1 MAETKTKSSNELDPT
16 LCERA
21 REELQTREAISSQWE
36 LDENQNSHVVQ
47 LVKALAGFGG
57 KVGSNPQPK
66 AVQCIRVGP
75 NSTKNIP
82 DVNTSQPMS
91 FPIIVANLSTTV
103 VRVTQMDPEGASR
116 TPPTPVFSTTVL
128 LDPQSFRVM
137 IKKLP
142 MMRFDTGAAEADVLV
157 VQVKSGSKGKRAPA
171 QDLRQKIESNEEA
184 MAEIKKLAPVY
195 AINDEQMLTRA
206 VWWLTGRQ
214 TNIVTG
220 IKQLNR
226 SKPADYFD
234 VCKARVNPKTTDLDK
249 YLVNIANLLHTVVM
263 ADANLVKHGKE
274 LKDAYSKF
282 CKNKLGFMNCTVEGL
297 HADSPHALWLQ
308 VLIFCVVA
316 NAKLQHPDAISL
328 EKAQDLLGKKMEKM
342 KTLLTKVFE
351 YAERPAEE
359 EPDDNIIVGESSDD
373 EPESPKHPVA
383 NGSPRI
389 VSNRFVEDE
398 ASEAGS
404 EDDTP
409 KVKPKK
415 RKPKEKKPAEG
426 DSKKKPKEKKSADE
440 PKKKLKPE
448 PKVQEPEADDFDL
461 NDTLVQEL
469 DDEMKKLEKQMAEDH
484 EKFKAKLEQVKDDM
498 TFNEF
503 GQLAQNLAQTR
514 SLTRIGTSAT
524 VTPRLEIRLNECLH
538 MRGAKPTLAPA
549 AGRFIMELMSV
560 EQQEE
565 KRSFVQ
571 PNAEACQDYVVGVN
585 DDPKF
590 QAFMVHGERLARL
603 APFCVYH
610 KDEASKAKG
619 SLYGSKFKVS
629 ELCAEVM
636 YFGDALI
643 LESLEKKLKAKFA
656 SIIYS
661 TRIIA

>member
-1 MAETKTKSSNELDPT
+1 MAETKTKSTNELDPT

-21 REELQTREAISSQWE
+21 REELQTRESMSSQWE
-36 LDENQNSHVVQ
+36 LDENQSSPVIQ

-57 KVGSNPQPK
+57 KVGSNPQPR
-66 AVQCIRVGP
+66 AVTSIRVLP
-75 NSTKNIP
+75 NSTKNLP
-82 DVNTSQPMS
+82 DAINADPLT
-91 FPIIVANLSTTV
+91 FPSIVANLSSNV

-116 TPPTPVFSTTVL
+116 TPPTPVFNTAVL

-137 IKKLP
+137 PKKLP

-157 VQVKSGSKGKRAPA
+157 VQIKSGAKGKRAPA

-184 MAEIKKLAPVY
+184 MAEVKKLAPVY
-195 AINDEQMLTRA
+195 GINEEQMTTRA

-249 YLVNIANLLHTVVM
+249 YLVNIANLLSAVVM

-316 NAKLQHPDAISL
+316 NVKLQHPDAITL

-351 YAERPAEE
+351 YAERPPEE
-359 EPDDNIIVGESSDD
+359 EPDDNIIVGESSEE

-383 NGSPRI
+383 NGAPKS
-389 VSNRFVEDE
+389 RFVEDE
-398 ASEAGS
+398 ASDAGS

-415 RKPKEKKPAEG
+415 RKPKEKKPTEG
-426 DSKKKPKEKKSADE
+426 DSKKKPKKEKAADE

-448 PKVQEPEADDFDL
+448 EPETDDFDL
-461 NDTLVQEL
+461 NGGLEQEL
-469 DDEMKKLEKQMAEDH
+469 DDEMKKLEKQMADDH
-484 EKFKAKLEQVKDDM
+484 EKFKTKLEQVKDDM
-498 TFNEF
+498 AFTEF

-524 VTPRLEIRLNECLH
+524 VTPRLEIRVNECLH

-549 AGRFIMELMSV
+549 AGKFIMELMSV

-590 QAFMVHGERLARL
+590 QAFMVSGERLSRL

-610 KDEASKAKG
+610 KDEAAKAKG

-636 YFGDALI
+636 YFGDAHI

-656 SIIYS
+656 NIIYS